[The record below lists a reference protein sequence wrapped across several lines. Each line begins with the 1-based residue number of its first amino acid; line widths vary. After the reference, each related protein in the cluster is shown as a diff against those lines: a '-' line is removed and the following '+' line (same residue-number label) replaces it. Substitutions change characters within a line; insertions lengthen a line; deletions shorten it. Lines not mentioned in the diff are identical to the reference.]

1 MRVVLLLVAACGS
14 SPSTRS
20 APPEQTSDHPI
31 TNVARSCTDAAHGL
45 EGATKGVREP
55 DQHVFETLKKRCTD
69 DSWPST
75 AIECFATMHEGD
87 LGACSKSLPERS
99 RESMF
104 AVIAGTEA
112 SRAGLT
118 VARARLE
125 QLEVGVPACDKFVTA
140 VSAVLACEAMPLE
153 TRVNLGNETAQ
164 FWSLPTARLGADDL
178 QRISDVCGQS
188 LTTLEQ
194 QATGM
199 GCVP

>member
-1 MRVVLLLVAACGS
+1 
-14 SPSTRS
+14 
-20 APPEQTSDHPI
+20 
-31 TNVARSCTDAAHGL
+31 
-45 EGATKGVREP
+45 VREP
-55 DQHVFETLKKRCTD
+55 DQHVFETLRKRCTE

-75 AIECFATMHEGD
+75 AIECFATMREGE
-87 LGACSKSLPERS
+87 LGACSKSLPEES

-104 AVIAGTEA
+104 AVLAGSEP

-153 TRVNLGNETAQ
+153 TRLDLGNETAQ
-164 FWSLPTARLGADDL
+164 FRSLPTARLGADEL

-188 LTTLEQ
+188 LMTLEQ